1 MSFFGGIFSVD
12 SKFSVVMSKLFD
24 LMVLNFIFII
34 MCIPIVT
41 IGANLTAMS
50 YVTLRMSRNEDSYV
64 WKSYWKSFR
73 ENFKQSTIIWLLMFA
88 LGLFLVSDIYLTIK
102 VMTGWLTN
110 IKYFFFF
117 LALVYIFVF
126 LYVFPV
132 QSRFYNK
139 IKYTLRNSFLF
150 AIRHLPYTLLM
161 VLVVV
166 GPTFVALM
174 AGGAVFN
181 YFILVVI
188 LAGFSGTSYINSI
201 FLNKIFKKYMPT
213 EEEQTEEEEAAAALK
228 HMDETAISDNGEETP
243 VLTTDASVVDGDE
256 AKGNL

>member
-1 MSFFGGIFSVD
+1 MSFLGGVFSVD
-12 SKFSVVMSKLFD
+12 SKFSIVMSKLFD

-73 ENFKQSTIIWLLMFA
+73 ENFKQSTIIWLILLC
-88 LGLFLVSDIYLTIK
+88 LGLFLAADIYLTTNL
-102 VMTGWLTN
+102 MTGWLTN

-117 LALVYIFVF
+117 LALVYLFVF
-126 LYVFPV
+126 LYIFPV

-139 IKYTLRNSFLF
+139 IKYTMRNSLLF
-150 AIRHLPYTLLM
+150 SIRHLPYTLLM
-161 VLVVV
+161 IVVLI
-166 GPTFVALM
+166 GPTLVALL

-181 YFILVVI
+181 YFILVVV

-201 FLNKIFKKYMPT
+201 FLNKIFKKYIPS
-213 EEEQTEEEEAAAALK
+213 EEDEEQTEDGVASAIEAS
-228 HMDETAISDNGEETP
+228 DES
-243 VLTTDASVVDGDE
+243 TTE
-256 AKGNL
+256 K